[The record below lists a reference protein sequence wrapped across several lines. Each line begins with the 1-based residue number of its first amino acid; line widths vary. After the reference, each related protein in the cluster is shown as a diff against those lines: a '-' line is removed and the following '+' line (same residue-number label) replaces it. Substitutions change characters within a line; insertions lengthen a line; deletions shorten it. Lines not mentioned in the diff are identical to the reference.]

1 MGFRGGSTVAY
12 SALIGKESGTAD
24 GDERTCTMKKNLRL
38 PRDSALE
45 PVEARRP
52 FVDGED
58 VEGHGLPITV
68 PSLGTRVPG
77 HGGENIPSP
86 IDDEDDVEGHKRR

>member
-1 MGFRGGSTVAY
+1 
-12 SALIGKESGTAD
+12 
-24 GDERTCTMKKNLRL
+24 MKKNMRL
-38 PRDSALE
+38 PKDSLVE
-45 PVEARRP
+45 PEGRSAQ
-52 FVDGED
+52 FIDGED

-86 IDDEDDVEGHKRR
+86 LDDEDDVEGHRRR

>member
-1 MGFRGGSTVAY
+1 MGFRLDSTVAY
-12 SALIGKESGTAD
+12 SVVIGSHRTAD
-24 GDERTCTMKKNLRL
+24 GDERTSTMKKNMRL

-45 PVEARRP
+45 PDELRSL
-52 FVDGED
+52 FIDNED

-86 IDDEDDVEGHKRR
+86 VDDDDVEGHKRH